1 MRLRTFV
8 CADAGFASI
17 RWRCFAALFLRR
29 NAEHRN
35 SDIENLLPREG
46 GGLLP
51 QHFATGEYP
60 CVR

>member
-17 RWRCFAALFLRR
+17 RVFRSAILVSR
-29 NAEHRN
+29 RN

-51 QHFATGEYP
+51 RHFATGEYP